1 MFTTQ
6 NRSFFGAVLVTV
18 AVVLAGAMGIGA
30 TKVAA
35 DPQLAHMVY
44 FKLKD
49 NSGANR
55 AKLVAACKLFLSGH
69 PGTVYFG
76 TGTLAGDLN
85 GDFNDREFDVSLH
98 LVFANKEALDN
109 YLADGRHLK
118 FIEENKA
125 NLEKVRVFD
134 SYLSPVPVS
143 SAGSA
148 EK

>member
-1 MFTTQ
+1 
-6 NRSFFGAVLVTV
+6 
-18 AVVLAGAMGIGA
+18 
-30 TKVAA
+30 
-35 DPQLAHMVY
+35 MVY

-49 NSGANR
+49 SSGANR
-55 AKLVAACKLFLSGH
+55 AKLVAACKLYLSGH

-76 TGTLAGDLN
+76 TGTLAGDFN

-109 YLADGRHLK
+109 YLGDARHLK
-118 FIEENKA
+118 FIEENKD
-125 NLEKVRVFD
+125 NLEKIRVFD
-134 SYLSPVPVS
+134 SYLSPVPIA